1 MKTALFAFFVYAAAL
16 LCQVMFAAHPVSAQN
31 NASLKLIIQNKD
43 TNEGVAEAVAAIKGV
58 GISSVADAAGRAA
71 LTNVPNGEQII
82 VISSP
87 GYETVE
93 IKLVFPL
100 TDLSE
105 RTILLSIDNEV
116 GEVTITSTRTGRE
129 IDAEPSRVEA
139 IDEEEIDEKISMR
152 PANVSMVLNESTGI
166 KVQQTSATS
175 NTQSVRIQGLDG
187 RYTQILKD
195 GFPAFGGFSGS
206 LSVLEIPPLDLK
218 QVEII
223 KGPAATLFGGDA
235 IAGVVNFVTKDPE
248 EKPVTTLIF
257 NQTSALGTDFSAFNS
272 QKFSTFGYTLHG
284 SVNYQKAY
292 DVDDDDFT
300 ELPNTNSFT
309 FSPKL
314 LFYVGEKTTL
324 TVGNSTSYQNRKG
337 GDIFVLK
344 DQADGFHQYFEK
356 NRSFRNISTFNL
368 NHEFD
373 DGGRLF
379 VKQSLAFFSRE
390 LTTPNYLFKGR
401 QSNSYS
407 DVSYARVFGKHA
419 FVFGGSAVYDQFR
432 EDALT
437 VNPLPRNETRTTIG
451 GFIQDTVDLTEKL
464 SLEAGFRLD
473 LSKDYGTF
481 ALPRV
486 SLLYRFNDN
495 LTSRIGFGLGYKTP
509 TMFTEEAERLLF
521 RNVFPVGNTLEAER
535 SKGGTFDVNYRNN
548 FGENFSY
555 SINQMFF
562 YTEITDPL
570 ILRPDVNGVYR
581 FANST
586 SSVISKGFETN
597 ARLGYGIARLFVG
610 YTFTD
615 AKAGYLPGDRTLTL
629 LPKNKIN
636 SALVFEKHESFKAG
650 AEFYYASRQT
660 LEDRSLS
667 RRIAVFGIFGEK
679 TFGKYS
685 LFINAENL
693 TDVRQGR
700 YGPVAL
706 PPHQNPTFAELYTH
720 TEGRIFNGG
729 VKVRF

>member
-1 MKTALFAFFVYAAAL
+1 MYKAILFIAVILTAQTVFGQTGNAL
-16 LCQVMFAAHPVSAQN
+16 KLTVQN
-31 NASLKLIIQNKD
+31 ND
-43 TNEGVAEAVAAIKGV
+43 TKANL
-58 GISSVADAAGRAA
+58 ADAAVTVKGTQINAVTDA
-71 LTNVPNGEQII
+71 NGKAELKHVPDGEQII
-82 VISSP
+82 EISSL

-93 IKLVFPL
+93 LKLTFPL
-100 TDLSE
+100 GDTSE
-105 RTILLSIDNEV
+105 RTVFLELNNEV

-257 NQTSALGTDFSAFNS
+257 NQTSALGTDLSAFNS
-272 QKFSTFGYTLHG
+272 QKFSKFGYSLHG

-314 LFYVGEKTTL
+314 LFYAGEKTTL

-344 DQADGFHQYFEK
+344 GRADGFHQYFEK
-356 NRSFRNISTFNL
+356 NISFRNISTFNL
-368 NHEFD
+368 NHEFE

-379 VKQSLAFFSRE
+379 VKQSLAFFSRD

-401 QSNSYS
+401 QFNSYS

-419 FVFGGSAVYDQFR
+419 FVFGGSAVYDLFR
-432 EDALT
+432 EGELST
-437 VNPLPRNETRTTIG
+437 NPLPRNETRTTVG
-451 GFIQDTVDLTEKL
+451 GFVQDTVDLSDKF

-473 LSKDYGTF
+473 FSKDYGTF
-481 ALPRV
+481 VLPRV

-535 SKGGTFDVNYRNN
+535 SRGGTFDVNYRNN
-548 FGENFSY
+548 LGENFSY
-555 SINQMFF
+555 SLNQMFF

-570 ILRPDVNGVYR
+570 ILRPDVNNVYR

-597 ARLGYGIARLFVG
+597 ARLGYGIAKLFVG

-629 LPKNKIN
+629 LPKNKVN

-667 RRIAVFGIFGEK
+667 RPIAVFGLFGEK

-685 LFINAENL
+685 LFFNAENL

-700 YGPVAL
+700 YGLVAL

-729 VKVRF
+729 IKVRF